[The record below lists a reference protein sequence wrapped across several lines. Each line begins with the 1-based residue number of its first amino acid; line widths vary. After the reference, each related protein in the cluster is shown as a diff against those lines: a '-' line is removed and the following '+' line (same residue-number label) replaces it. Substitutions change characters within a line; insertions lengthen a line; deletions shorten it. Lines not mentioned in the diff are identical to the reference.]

1 MRSIRPLS
9 VLVVTAL
16 LVPSLAAARPSLRT
30 VEQAGIANKTS
41 AQNQRRQNQQQGLS
55 SAQSASGI
63 PLARYSHAKLGVAT
77 QVPTSWKVGEADYL
91 FTDPKEGLV
100 GMFSVSF
107 SDPVSKELV
116 PSVFTIDF
124 APQATALA
132 VQNLDSYI
140 SGLWNYDV
148 HAQKVIDPD
157 KPVRA
162 GMSAITVSAAK
173 VGGYDGKTY
182 NYTTSS
188 FGERRTVSITLI
200 PVDTYLYTFT
210 SSLSD
215 DHLEKG
221 LAAYATMLSSV
232 SFSKP
237 VLSMKSSSSKSSK
250 AAGRIKRSSSRSAS
264 SRPTRSS
271 MKSNSKNHHQP
282 PLEDWLNNSGK

>member
-9 VLVVTAL
+9 ILVVTAL

-55 SAQSASGI
+55 SAQSAQGI

-77 QVPTSWKVGEADYL
+77 QVPNSWKVGEADFL

-116 PSVFTIDF
+116 SSVFTIDF

-132 VQNLDSYI
+132 AQNLDSYI

-148 HAQKVIDPD
+148 HTQRGIDPD

-162 GMSAITVSAAK
+162 GMSAVSVSAAK

-188 FGERRTVSITLI
+188 FGERRTVSITLV
-200 PVDTYLYTFT
+200 PVGTYLYTFT

-215 DHLEKG
+215 DRLEKG
-221 LAAYATMLSSV
+221 LPAYATMLSSV

-250 AAGRIKRSSSRSAS
+250 ATLKRRGAVRSSSSSSTLRKQKASLGTVSSAS
-264 SRPTRSS
+264 SSS
-271 MKSNSKNHHQP
+271 SI
-282 PLEDWLNNSGK
+282 GGR